1 MADAN
6 VAVHAPPSLR
16 PSQEDD
22 VAPPHHAHNQDRS
35 VDDALSQIQ
44 TTAPSAAASAGTSSS
59 RSQSPSPSAFSVD
72 RTRLFIVCG
81 RGRKAEELR
90 LLFSSCGA
98 IKHLYF
104 ALDRSN
110 RSRGF
115 AFLEYEDPSCAVS
128 AIDKFHQLRLDD
140 GHVLKVTIAREK
152 PVIATGKLKRNQQ
165 SSHEPRSDSESN
177 SEETHFPGKRQRS
190 SPPAVSP
197 STSMPA
203 FSRRRTRTED
213 DDEGNDYKK
222 VHKDETLM
230 QNEDHFDTKIAT
242 AHLPGVATSAV
253 DADVKSVLDDI
264 VFAIEKVGDA
274 LSIESLGAQYTS
286 IAKQRD
292 LVSTAAHRSRQQ
304 RNGKW
309 SSSTEESST
318 DQLTSSISS
327 FTLDATA
334 RSGPAKTSR
343 FASAASAMSLP
354 LRTERATLL
363 RRRRQS
369 TDDSD
374 SSLEDGSDASMSR
387 RKRSNTNHRDSPKWP
402 TTRSPQLPIQRDE
415 LELSPSPSLFSPSS
429 STKKQCKRQS
439 SDQSADVSA
448 RSSKQRVTNSRQA
461 RTTTDLS
468 AMLVAKEREKSD
480 SPLHIPH
487 SKLFFV
493 STHKFTLQE
502 LKAMFAVYGDFEC
515 VEVVKS
521 FGRIKTMAYIKYSD
535 PKTAS
540 SVLESF
546 QEDVGRDEAQGNGD
560 FMKLSLADE
569 SPSNTPHLP
578 SRLLQPHGNAFS
590 PAMSPSAAALLEDQT
605 AQEKLWLLILH
616 DRSLPSQIISSRVS
630 SCPGMEFVDIKVFR
644 STGESQGVAFVKFEK
659 ETQATEAA
667 AELHQ
672 LELPAGSGKFLQAIV
687 ILDPSLFS
695 TIHGGSQ
702 GQYLGARSM
711 EHGDLRGNEPR
722 VSGGGEDV
730 DLSVVEARFAH
741 LMRSNDQYNSYPPAT
756 RAPML
761 AEEAA
766 TYQYPMGA
774 PFPAMAPPIHGPQFS
789 DVHMQQLQLSY
800 GLYPPQQYVQYPSQ
814 QLSQF
819 AYVPESS
826 WSSTPSPPPYYHPAH
841 AVNVAH
847 GPAYPGPEY
856 YQPSAFPAQL
866 VYPVTSAPEA
876 GPSSQPAVPEATPTS
891 IATSSSITSE
901 SAGVRQS
908 IVISSCRPLEL
919 MAVVKA
925 LDECS
930 GVVAITKDGDGSEA
944 AFVVKFSDAAQAM
957 EAVSKLDGKMCN
969 GKKLRVGPMHSSGK
983 TTRAAPSR
991 RKRQRVDQRHRK

>member
-6 VAVHAPPSLR
+6 VAVHAPPSLY
-16 PSQEDD
+16 PPPEDD
-22 VAPPHHAHNQDRS
+22 AAPPHAHTQDRS
-35 VDDALSQIQ
+35 VDDTLPQ
-44 TTAPSAAASAGTSSS
+44 TSAPPATAEASAGTSSS
-59 RSQSPSPSAFSVD
+59 RSQSPSPSAAD

-81 RGRKAEELR
+81 RGRKAEDLR

-110 RSRGF
+110 KSRGF
-115 AFLEYEDPSCAVS
+115 AFLEYEDPSCAIS

-177 SEETHFPGKRQRS
+177 SEESHFPGKRQRS
-190 SPPAVSP
+190 SPPTVSS
-197 STSMPA
+197 STMPA
-203 FSRRRTRTED
+203 FSRRRTRTKD
-213 DDEGNDYKK
+213 DEEGNDYKK
-222 VHKDETLM
+222 MHKDETPM
-230 QNEDHFDTKIAT
+230 QKEAHRGPKITT
-242 AHLPGVATSAV
+242 AQVPDIASSAA
-253 DADVKSVLDDI
+253 DADVKNLLDDMI
-264 VFAIEKVGDA
+264 SAIE
-274 LSIESLGAQYTS
+274 LGAQCTS

-292 LVSTAAHRSRQQ
+292 LASAAAHRFRKQQ
-304 RNGKW
+304 HRVEREKRP
-309 SSSTEESST
+309 SATEESST

-327 FTLDATA
+327 FTLDATTC
-334 RSGPAKTSR
+334 SELAKASQ
-343 FASAASAMSLP
+343 FASAASVMSFP
-354 LRTERATLL
+354 QRTERATLL

-374 SSLEDGSDASMSR
+374 SSLEDVSDTSMSR
-387 RKRSNTNHRDSPKWP
+387 RKRSNTSHRDSPKWP
-402 TTRSPQLPIQRDE
+402 TTPSPQLPIQRDE

-461 RTTTDLS
+461 RMTTDLS
-468 AMLVAKEREKSD
+468 ATLVERKKTD
-480 SPLHIPH
+480 SPLQIPR

-493 STHKFTLQE
+493 STHKE
-502 LKAMFAVYGDFEC
+502 LKAMFAVYGDFEY
-515 VEVVKS
+515 VEIVKS

-546 QEDVGRDEAQGNGD
+546 QEDVGRDEEQGHGG

-569 SPSNTPHLP
+569 NLSVTPHLP
-578 SRLLQPHGNAFS
+578 SRLLHPHGSAFP
-590 PAMSPSAAALLEDQT
+590 PAMQPSAASLLEDQT

-695 TIHGGSQ
+695 TIHGGPQ
-702 GQYLGARSM
+702 GQHLGARSM
-711 EHGDLRGNEPR
+711 EQGDLRGNEPR
-722 VSGGGEDV
+722 VSGGEDV
-730 DLSVVEARFAH
+730 DVSVVEARFAH
-741 LMRSNDQYNSYPPAT
+741 LMRSNDHYNAYPPTA

-761 AEEAA
+761 TEEAA
-766 TYQYPMGA
+766 AYQYPMGA
-774 PFPAMAPPIHGPQFS
+774 PFPAMVPPMHGSQYPG
-789 DVHMQQLQLSY
+789 VHMQQLQPAY
-800 GLYPPQQYVQYPSQ
+800 GLYPPQQFVQYPSQ

-819 AYVPESS
+819 AYVPEAS

-847 GPAYPGPEY
+847 APAYPGPEY

-866 VYPVTSAPEA
+866 VCPVTSTPDNGTSAQ
-876 GPSSQPAVPEATPTS
+876 SVVPEATPMSTVAS
-891 IATSSSITSE
+891 TSE
-901 SAGVRQS
+901 GADGMQS
-908 IVISSCRPLEL
+908 IIISSCRPLEL

-944 AFVVKFSDAAQAM
+944 AFVVEFSDAAQAM
-957 EAVSKLDGKMCN
+957 EAVTKLDGKMCN

-983 TTRAAPSR
+983 TTRAASSR
-991 RKRQRVDQRHRK
+991 RKRQRVDQRNRK